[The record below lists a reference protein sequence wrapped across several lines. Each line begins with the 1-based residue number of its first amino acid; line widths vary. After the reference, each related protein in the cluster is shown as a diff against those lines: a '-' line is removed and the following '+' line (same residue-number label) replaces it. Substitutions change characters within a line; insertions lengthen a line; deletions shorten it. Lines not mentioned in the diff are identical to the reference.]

1 MLSNKICKK
10 ILLCVGALFCAL
22 FPIDEAE
29 ASSLW
34 DAASTFLKGLK
45 LPETVW
51 QELSDSIKTAESI
64 EEVIDLP
71 GRGVYSFSAGKPDDD
86 NDTYVE
92 HELEI
97 AESDFQTLRARRN
110 LMVHLLRKRVD
121 QERYSSE
128 EALKHALYGQ
138 LQDGSV
144 VGLQSVSE
152 IVDGWVFSLVWLD
165 ASAKAVH
172 EAVPQEKK
180 LNDDYCSYL
189 YARAKTF
196 FDGKQYE
203 SALPIF
209 KHIHDL
215 HWADIALYLDAA
227 ECFQKMGNAGEAL
240 LLLKELTDELGEKMS
255 SDEWTRT
262 GRLFRICG
270 DKAAALSAFQIAR
283 ERFREGR

>member
-1 MLSNKICKK
+1 MLSSKICKK
-10 ILLCVGALFCAL
+10 ILLCVWALSCAL

-45 LPETVW
+45 LPEAVW
-51 QELSDSIKTAESI
+51 QKFSDSIKTSKDLEK
-64 EEVIDLP
+64 VIYVP
-71 GRGVYSFSAGKPDDD
+71 GEGAYSFSAGKPADDK
-86 NDTYVE
+86 DTYVKR
-92 HELEI
+92 ELEI

-110 LMVHLLRKRVD
+110 LMVHLLRKQVD
-121 QERYSSE
+121 QERYPNE
-128 EALKHALYGQ
+128 EALNHALYGQ
-138 LQDGSV
+138 VQDGSIT
-144 VGLQSVSE
+144 GLQSASE

-165 ASAKAVH
+165 ASAGAVR

-180 LNDDYCSYL
+180 LNDDYCFYL

-262 GRLFRICG
+262 GGLFRICG

-283 ERFREGR
+283 KRFREGR

>member
-34 DAASTFLKGLK
+34 DAASTFLKGLN
-45 LPETVW
+45 LPEAVW
-51 QELSDSIKTAESI
+51 QELSNSIKTARSL
-64 EEVIDLP
+64 EEVIYVP
-71 GRGVYSFSAGKPDDD
+71 GRGVYSFSAGKPADD
-86 NDTYVE
+86 NDTDVK

-97 AESDFQTLRARRN
+97 AESNLQTLRARRS

-121 QERYSSE
+121 QERYPNE
-128 EALKHALYGQ
+128 KALKHALYGQ
-138 LQDGSV
+138 VQDGSIA
-144 VGLQSVSE
+144 GLQSVSE

-165 ASAKAVH
+165 ASAKAIQ

-189 YARAKTF
+189 YAKAKTF

-203 SALPIF
+203 NALPIF

-227 ECFQKMGNAGEAL
+227 ECFQKMGNEGEAL
-240 LLLKELTDELGEKMS
+240 LLLKELTDELGERMS

-262 GRLFRICG
+262 GGLFRICG

-283 ERFREGR
+283 KRFREGR